1 MFTDFSN
8 KVSIGKHAVCMSSKY
23 HVLTNFIWIFNFSW
37 QVFTQIDRVFF
48 QENYSNNVGDTV
60 DKSPDSQYTGIPVK
74 RSGFNTW
81 SRQCVLFMG
90 KTLYSHSA
98 SLHPECKW
106 VPANFQGSL
115 VKCWGV
121 TMRWTSIS
129 SRGGEGGRGSYTP
142 NRYILWKPG

>member
-1 MFTDFSN
+1 MYEFQI
-8 KVSIGKHAVCMSSKY
+8 SIQVDKLLRK
-23 HVLTNFIWIFNFSW
+23 LTEF
-37 QVFTQIDRVFF
+37 FF

-98 SLHPECKW
+98 SLHPECNW

-115 VKCWGV
+115 VKC
-121 TMRWTSIS
+121 
-129 SRGGEGGRGSYTP
+129 
-142 NRYILWKPG
+142 